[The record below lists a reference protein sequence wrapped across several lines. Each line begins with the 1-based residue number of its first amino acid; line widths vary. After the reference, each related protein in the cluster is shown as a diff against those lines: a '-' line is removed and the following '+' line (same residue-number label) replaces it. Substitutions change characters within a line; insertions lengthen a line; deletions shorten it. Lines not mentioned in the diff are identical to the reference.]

1 MVGSSMSIA
10 KANTVI
16 NTTVAESLRIFADE
30 LGNAPDFNAALHT
43 LIKNTIKEH
52 KRIVFN
58 GNGYDDEWV
67 HEAESRGLLNLN
79 TTPDALTYML
89 SDKNV
94 ALYER
99 HKVFSQAELRSR
111 FEISLENYCTL
122 CNIEAVT
129 MYKLIK
135 KNILYVATS
144 YAGELGQAASAKL
157 ALVPEV
163 DCTYE
168 RDTVRRVS
176 EISAGLHKKVA
187 ELFEL
192 LCEAEEKENVLERA
206 FYFKETVL
214 VKMEELRGL
223 TDELELLV
231 ARKHWP
237 FPTYGDLLFSV
248 R

>member
-30 LGNAPDFNAALHT
+30 LEHAPDFNEGLQS
-43 LIKNTIKEH
+43 LIKRTIKEH

-58 GNGYDDEWV
+58 GNGYDDEWSR
-67 HEAESRGLLNLN
+67 EAEARGLLNLK
-79 TTPDALTYML
+79 TTPDALPYML
-89 SDKNV
+89 ADKNV
-94 ALYER
+94 ALYESHR
-99 HKVFSQAELRSR
+99 VFSQAELRSR
-111 FEISLENYCTL
+111 FEIGLENYCKL

-144 YAGELGQAASAKL
+144 YAGELGRAAAAKL
-157 ALVPEV
+157 ALVPEA

-176 EISAGLHKKVA
+176 EISAGLHNKVA
-187 ELFEL
+187 QLYEG
-192 LCEAEEKENVLERA
+192 LCEAEEKQNVLERA
-206 FYFKETVL
+206 CFFKDTVL
-214 VKMEELRGL
+214 VKMEELRCL